1 MPTREELGRRL
12 KSARTEKGLT
22 LKEVELLSG
31 VSMTH
36 TSQIERGM
44 TSPTVGALEKLARA
58 LDKSTSH
65 FIEDSSLDDVC
76 HMPKGDRNALLYQEA
91 GLKFSGLTAG
101 IARGML
107 HFYHVAATPVIEEPE
122 LRSHSGEEGITVV
135 KGSMDV
141 IVGEKR
147 YKLKVG
153 DSIHFLSSQPHAIFS
168 TSRVGAEAI
177 WAGTASPVL

>member
-1 MPTREELGRRL
+1 MPSREELGRRL

-22 LKEVELLSG
+22 LKEVEILSG

-58 LDKSTSH
+58 LEKTTSH
-65 FIEDSSLDDVC
+65 FIEDSSIDDVC
-76 HMPKGDRNALLYQEA
+76 HMPKGDRNQLTNEE
-91 GLKFSGLTAG
+91 SGLVFSALSAG

-107 HFYHVAATPVIEEPE
+107 HFYHVTATPVMKEPDF
-122 LRSHSGEEGITVV
+122 RTHTGEEGVTVI
-135 KGSMDV
+135 KGTLDV
-141 IVGEKR
+141 VVGDKR

-153 DSIHFLSSQPHAIFS
+153 DSVHFLSAEPHAIFS
-168 TSRVGAEAI
+168 TARIGAEAI
-177 WAGTASPVL
+177 WVGTATPVL